1 MDKMKNSGM
10 SETMQT
16 LTRKSACVMLS
27 LLLLL
32 SAVLPVKAAAET
44 ASAKVVRVGSFEDT
58 FNYVN
63 EKGARKGYG
72 YELLETLSGYTG
84 WQFEYVTCDWSDCF
98 EKLKNGEVDIIG
110 GISYT
115 EDRTQEMLFS
125 DESMGVEKYYLYADL
140 SRADIS
146 ASDFKTLNGK
156 KIGVLMGTEPEVMLA
171 EWEEKYGLKTEH
183 VNISNNEDVKQKLAN
198 HEIDCFVSLEESFW
212 AERGISTITR
222 VGESGIYYAINK
234 NRPDIKEELDDAMRA
249 LDEAVPF
256 YTADLYKRYFSMDYT
271 PILTGE
277 EKAWLR
283 KHGAIRMGFLASD
296 SGVSTYDPAT
306 GEFTGVITDY
316 IQFAADCLGN
326 QELEFQLVG
335 YDSKEAELDALKSG
349 EIDMIFHCDQ
359 NPNLA
364 EEYHFACTN
373 TTWTSNL
380 MAVTNKQHFNE
391 NNVNRI
397 VVPQNKLSLKKYLAF
412 YYPQWEIVD
421 CDTQED
427 AARLVK
433 DGQADCF
440 VTGIS
445 SENKYSK
452 KYSFYSVP
460 LVNPVRSCFAVN
472 SGNRSLLS
480 ILNKTIKAMPVNM
493 LAGALA
499 MYKSSARK
507 VTLSDFIR
515 DNFFKVMLISSI
527 AVAVV
532 LLTILMLLQ
541 KARKAEAAARKAA
554 SDTQELNAKLQVA
567 VEKAESANRAK
578 STFLSNMSHDI
589 RTPMNAIIGFT
600 TLALSN
606 IDDTDRVKD
615 YLGKTLASS
624 NHLLSL
630 INDVLDMSRI
640 ESGKIHLEEVEVNL
654 SDVLHD
660 LKTIVSGQIYAKQLE
675 LYMDAMDV
683 TDEDVYCDKTRLNQ
697 ILLNL
702 LSNAIKFTPAG
713 GTVSVR
719 VRQLAGKVRGCGQ
732 YEFRIKDN
740 GIGMSQEFA
749 QKIFEPFER
758 ERTSTVS
765 RIQGTGLGMAITKNI
780 VDMMGGTIEVQ
791 TAQGKGTE
799 FTVCV
804 PMRAQ
809 TEQRPVEKIT
819 ELEGLKALVV
829 DDDFNTCDSVTKML
843 VKVGMRA
850 EWTLSGKE
858 AVLRARQSIEMSDV
872 YHAYIIDWRLPDMN
886 GIEVTR
892 QIRSLHDDTPIII
905 LTAYDWSDI
914 EVEAK
919 AAGVTA
925 FCAKPMFM
933 SDLRET
939 LMSALGQK
947 PADAVQRLL
956 PEKNADFKGK
966 HILLVEDNELNR
978 EIAQEILREY
988 GFLVDSAENGAV
1000 AVEKV
1005 STTAPGSYD
1014 LVLMDVQMPIMDGY
1028 TATRKIRAR
1037 RPKPLKSLRRHHGA
1051 GGRLGTQRRRVGHHP
1066 PLQTLRKAQLQPCG
1080 GRRQPHEAHEHCH
1093 EAAVLSAVPAGL
1105 Y

>member
-98 EKLKNGEVDIIG
+98 EKLKNGEIDIIG

-125 DESMGVEKYYLYADL
+125 DEPMGVEKYYLYADL

-296 SGVSTYDPAT
+296 SGVSTFDPAT

-397 VVPQNKLSLKKYLAF
+397 AVPQNKLSLKKYLAF

-507 VTLSDFIR
+507 VTLSDFIK

-615 YLGKTLASS
+615 YLAKTLASS

-925 FCAKPMFM
+925 FCSKPMFM

-947 PADAVQRLL
+947 SADAVQGLL

-1005 STTAPGSYD
+1005 STAAPGSYD

-1028 TATRKIRAR
+1028 TATRKIRALDDPARAKLPILAMTANAFDEDR
-1037 RPKPLKSLRRHHGA
+1037 RNALESGMNGFLSKPIVIDDLMQELHKIL
-1051 GGRLGTQRRRVGHHP
+1051 
-1066 PLQTLRKAQLQPCG
+1066 
-1080 GRRQPHEAHEHCH
+1080 
-1093 EAAVLSAVPAGL
+1093 
-1105 Y
+1105 

>member
-98 EKLKNGEVDIIG
+98 EKLKNGEIDIIG

-125 DESMGVEKYYLYADL
+125 DEPMGVEKYYLYADL

-296 SGVSTYDPAT
+296 SGVSTFDPAT

-380 MAVTNKQHFNE
+380 MAVTNQQHFNE

-397 VVPQNKLSLKKYLAF
+397 AVPQNKLSLKKYLAF

-507 VTLSDFIR
+507 VTLSDFIK

-630 INDVLDMSRI
+630 LNDVLDMSRI

-675 LYMDAMDV
+675 LYMDVMDV

-925 FCAKPMFM
+925 FCSKPMFM

-947 PADAVQRLL
+947 PADAVQGLL

-1005 STTAPGSYD
+1005 STAAPGSYD

-1028 TATRKIRAR
+1028 TATRKIRALDDPARAKLPILAMTANAFDEDR
-1037 RPKPLKSLRRHHGA
+1037 RNALESGMNGFLSKPIVIDDLV
-1051 GGRLGTQRRRVGHHP
+1051 QE
-1066 PLQTLRKAQLQPCG
+1066 LRKIL
-1080 GRRQPHEAHEHCH
+1080 
-1093 EAAVLSAVPAGL
+1093 
-1105 Y
+1105 

>member
-72 YELLETLSGYTG
+72 YELLQTLSGYTG

-98 EKLKNGEVDIIG
+98 EKLKNGEIDIIG

-125 DESMGVEKYYLYADL
+125 DEPMGVEKYYLYADL

-156 KIGVLMGTEPEVMLA
+156 KIGVLMGTEPEVMLT

-249 LDEAVPF
+249 LDEAAPF

-277 EKAWLR
+277 EKAWL
-283 KHGAIRMGFLASD
+283 KEHGAIKMGFLTSD
-296 SGVSTYDPAT
+296 SGVSTFDPAT

-397 VVPQNKLSLKKYLAF
+397 AVPQNKLSLKKYLAF

-507 VTLSDFIR
+507 VTLSDLIK

-947 PADAVQRLL
+947 PADAVQGLL

-1005 STTAPGSYD
+1005 STAAPGSYD

-1028 TATRKIRAR
+1028 TATRKIRALDDPARAKLPILAMTANAFDEDR
-1037 RPKPLKSLRRHHGA
+1037 RNALESGMNGFLSKPIVIDDLV
-1051 GGRLGTQRRRVGHHP
+1051 QE
-1066 PLQTLRKAQLQPCG
+1066 LRKIL
-1080 GRRQPHEAHEHCH
+1080 
-1093 EAAVLSAVPAGL
+1093 
-1105 Y
+1105 

>member
-98 EKLKNGEVDIIG
+98 EKLKNGEIDIIG

-125 DESMGVEKYYLYADL
+125 DEPMGVEKYYLYADL

-296 SGVSTYDPAT
+296 SGVSTFDPAT

-397 VVPQNKLSLKKYLAF
+397 AVPQNKLSLKKYLAF

-427 AARLVK
+427 AAKLVK

-507 VTLSDFIR
+507 VTLSDFIK

-567 VEKAESANRAK
+567 VEKAETANRAK

-675 LYMDAMDV
+675 LYMDVMDV

-719 VRQLAGKVRGCGQ
+719 VRQLAGKVHGCGQ

-925 FCAKPMFM
+925 FCSKPMFM

-978 EIAQEILREY
+978 EIAQEILQEY

-1005 STTAPGSYD
+1005 STAAPGSYD

-1028 TATRKIRAR
+1028 TATRKIRALDDPARAKLPILAMTANAFDEDR
-1037 RPKPLKSLRRHHGA
+1037 RNALESGMNGFLSKPIVIGDLVQELHKIL
-1051 GGRLGTQRRRVGHHP
+1051 
-1066 PLQTLRKAQLQPCG
+1066 
-1080 GRRQPHEAHEHCH
+1080 
-1093 EAAVLSAVPAGL
+1093 
-1105 Y
+1105 

>member
-98 EKLKNGEVDIIG
+98 EKLKNGEIDIIG

-125 DESMGVEKYYLYADL
+125 DEPMGVEKYYLYADL

-296 SGVSTYDPAT
+296 SGVSTFDPAT

-397 VVPQNKLSLKKYLAF
+397 AVPQNKLSLKKYLAF

-507 VTLSDFIR
+507 VTLSDFIK

-567 VEKAESANRAK
+567 VEKAESANCAK

-640 ESGKIHLEEVEVNL
+640 ESGKNHLEEVEVNL

-702 LSNAIKFTPAG
+702 LSNAIKFTTAG

-892 QIRSLHDDTPIII
+892 QIRSLNDDTPIII

-925 FCAKPMFM
+925 FCSKPMFM

-966 HILLVEDNELNR
+966 HILLVEDNALNR

-988 GFLVDSAENGAV
+988 GFLVDTAENGAV

-1005 STTAPGSYD
+1005 STAAPGSYD

-1028 TATRKIRAR
+1028 TATRKIRALDDPARAKLPILAMTANAFDEDR
-1037 RPKPLKSLRRHHGA
+1037 RNALESGMNGFLSKPIVIGDLVQELHKIL
-1051 GGRLGTQRRRVGHHP
+1051 
-1066 PLQTLRKAQLQPCG
+1066 
-1080 GRRQPHEAHEHCH
+1080 
-1093 EAAVLSAVPAGL
+1093 
-1105 Y
+1105 

>member
-98 EKLKNGEVDIIG
+98 EKLKNGEIDIIG

-125 DESMGVEKYYLYADL
+125 DEPMGVEKYYLYADL

-156 KIGVLMGTEPEVMLA
+156 KIGVLMGTEPEVMLT

-234 NRPDIKEELDDAMRA
+234 KRPDIKEELDDAMRA

-296 SGVSTYDPAT
+296 SGVSTFDPAT

-397 VVPQNKLSLKKYLAF
+397 AVPQNKLSLKKYLAF

-507 VTLSDFIR
+507 VTLSDFIK

-719 VRQLAGKVRGCGQ
+719 VRQLAGKVHGCGQ

-749 QKIFEPFER
+749 KKIFEPFER

-809 TEQRPVEKIT
+809 TEQRLVEKIT

-858 AVLRARQSIEMSDV
+858 AVLRARQSIEMSDA

-892 QIRSLHDDTPIII
+892 QIRSLNNDTPIII

-925 FCAKPMFM
+925 FCSKPMFM

-939 LMSALGQK
+939 LMNAIGQTQT
-947 PADAVQRLL
+947 DAAQELL
-956 PEKNADFKGK
+956 PKKNTNFKGR

-978 EIAQEILREY
+978 EIAQEILCEY
-988 GFLVDSAENGAV
+988 GFRVDTAENGAV

-1005 STTAPGSYD
+1005 STAAPGSYD
-1014 LVLMDVQMPIMDGY
+1014 LVLMDVQMPVMDGY
-1028 TATRKIRAR
+1028 TATRQIRALGDPALAKIPILAMTANAFDEDR
-1037 RPKPLKSLRRHHGA
+1037 RNALESGMTGFLSKPIVIGDLV
-1051 GGRLGTQRRRVGHHP
+1051 QE
-1066 PLQTLRKAQLQPCG
+1066 LRKIL
-1080 GRRQPHEAHEHCH
+1080 
-1093 EAAVLSAVPAGL
+1093 
-1105 Y
+1105 

>member
-1 MDKMKNSGM
+1 
-10 SETMQT
+10 MQT

-72 YELLETLSGYTG
+72 YELLETLSGYAG

-98 EKLKNGEVDIIG
+98 EKLKNGEIDIIG

-125 DESMGVEKYYLYADL
+125 DEPMGVEKYYLYADL

-296 SGVSTYDPAT
+296 SGVSTFDPAT

-397 VVPQNKLSLKKYLAF
+397 AVPQNKLSLKKYLAF

-507 VTLSDFIR
+507 VTLSDFIK

-606 IDDTDRVKD
+606 IDDKDRVKD
-615 YLGKTLASS
+615 YLSKTLASS

-660 LKTIVSGQIYAKQLE
+660 LKTIVSGQIFAKQLE
-675 LYMDAMDV
+675 LYMDVMDV

-978 EIAQEILREY
+978 EIAQEILQEY
-988 GFLVDSAENGAV
+988 GFLVDTAENGAV

-1005 STTAPGSYD
+1005 STAAPGSYD

-1028 TATRKIRAR
+1028 TATRKIRALDDPARAKLPILAMTANAFDEDR
-1037 RPKPLKSLRRHHGA
+1037 RNALESGMNGFLSKPIVIDDLV
-1051 GGRLGTQRRRVGHHP
+1051 QE
-1066 PLQTLRKAQLQPCG
+1066 LRKIL
-1080 GRRQPHEAHEHCH
+1080 
-1093 EAAVLSAVPAGL
+1093 
-1105 Y
+1105 